1 MEKKFSTQTEKELN
15 WLKNEIEKDKVELE
29 KEKKEFIDSI
39 KNAKKE
45 DIIQKEDKLTLWKR
59 IKRVLTGY

>member
-15 WLKNEIEKDKVELE
+15 WLKNEIEKDKIELE
-29 KEKKEFIDSI
+29 KEKKEFINAI

-59 IKRVLTGY
+59 IKQVLTGY

>member
-1 MEKKFSTQTEKELN
+1 MEKKFSTQTEKELD
-15 WLKNEIEKDKVELE
+15 WLKNEIEKDKIELE
-29 KEKKEFIDSI
+29 KEKKEFINSI

-59 IKRVLTGY
+59 IKKVLMGY

>member
-15 WLKNEIEKDKVELE
+15 WLKNEIEKDKIELE
-29 KEKKEFIDSI
+29 REKKEFINSI

-59 IKRVLTGY
+59 IKQVLTGY

>member
-15 WLKNEIEKDKVELE
+15 WLKNEIEKDKIELE
-29 KEKKEFIDSI
+29 KEKKEFINSI

-59 IKRVLTGY
+59 IKQVLTGY